1 MVPSMTQQ
9 NLYQTLHKK
18 RALAYIRISSQRQV
32 NGESPE
38 TQLQAINNFA
48 ANTGIDI
55 VKTFYDEA
63 KSGKNTDRPA
73 LKELLKYAENHKDDI
88 DHVIVYKMNRASRDM
103 TSYVTGFLLPLKRL
117 SISIRS
123 ATEPTDD
130 SVHGQ
135 FMEMLNVLL
144 GQMDNETKRAFTVD
158 NMTNL
163 SLQGWWQAPAMVGY
177 DV

>member
-1 MVPSMTQQ
+1 M
-9 NLYQTLHKK
+9 
-18 RALAYIRISSQRQV
+18 

-103 TSYVTGFLLPLKRL
+103 TSYVTGFLLPLNINTLR
-117 SISIRS
+117 
-123 ATEPTDD
+123 
-130 SVHGQ
+130 
-135 FMEMLNVLL
+135 N
-144 GQMDNETKRAFTVD
+144 RANRRQCAWAVYGNAQRAAWPD
-158 NMTNL
+158 
-163 SLQGWWQAPAMVGY
+163 G
-177 DV
+177 

>member
-1 MVPSMTQQ
+1 MIQRNQLRTANS
-9 NLYQTLHKK
+9 K

-48 ANTGIDI
+48 DNNNIDI

-73 LKELLKYAENHKDDI
+73 LKELIQYAEKHKDDI

-103 TSYVTGFLLPLKRL
+103 TSYITGFLLPLKRPWKQAKWTQMIMMFASNML
-117 SISIRS
+117 M
-123 ATEPTDD
+123 
-130 SVHGQ
+130 
-135 FMEMLNVLL
+135 FYFLLNV
-144 GQMDNETKRAFTVD
+144 MNRPW
-158 NMTNL
+158 
-163 SLQGWWQAPAMVGY
+163 SR
-177 DV
+177 

>member
-1 MVPSMTQQ
+1 MTQQ

-48 ANTGIDI
+48 ANTGIDV

-63 KSGKNTDRPA
+63 KSGKNTDRPE
-73 LKELLKYAENHKDDI
+73 LKELLKYAAKHKDDI
-88 DHVIVYKMNRASRDM
+88 GHVIVYKMNRDSRDM
-103 TSYVTGFLLPLKRL
+103 TSYVMGFLVSLKRL
-117 SISIRS
+117 GITIRS

-130 SVHGQ
+130 SAHGQ
-135 FMEMLNVLL
+135 FMEMFNVLV
-144 GQMDNETKRAFTVD
+144 GQMDNETKREFTVD
-158 NMTNL
+158 NMT
-163 SLQGWWQAPAMVGY
+163 SLAL
-177 DV
+177 